1 MYQRPTIWQ
10 RKSYDPKKRYAAKK
24 PIRSFRDLEVYQ
36 KALDA
41 AVVVAKD
48 IYPLVVSSTGNS
60 GAALPE
66 YPFRD
71 ALLKL
76 SLEIPRWI
84 AELHALRFDFPAEGL
99 TMLERA
105 RVGSNRMTVYL
116 EQVRGIYADDSHWA
130 VMRKPSNNT
139 RTIALK
145 CFALARH
152 GKSGPGRR
160 SSGAMPE
167 IIDITL

>member
-1 MYQRPTIWQ
+1 MYKRPLVW
-10 RKSYDPKKRYAAKK
+10 RRSSSYDPKKRYATKK

-48 IYPLVVSSTGNS
+48 VYPLVATSVTPDKES
-60 GAALPE
+60 LPE

-71 ALLKL
+71 NLLKL

-84 AELHALRFDFPAEGL
+84 AEAHSLRFDFPAEGI

-105 RVGSNRMTVYL
+105 RVGSNRMIVYL
-116 EQVRGIYADDSHWA
+116 EQVRGIYAKDG
-130 VMRKPSNNT
+130 N
-139 RTIALK
+139 RTAIDETIKQYADNRVK
-145 CFALARH
+145 MFRLAAAW
-152 GKSGPGRR
+152 KKWM
-160 SSGAMPE
+160 AE
-167 IIDITL
+167 KK